1 MRTALRTQPALVVGK
16 QLPKLFP
23 CDSPSRG
30 NVFFLRLFLRV
41 KVIPGFENV
50 NLYFWY
56 LFYSWLSPFSSLF
69 SKFRMDN
76 FVTGAW
82 CVREKCF
89 ISTRR
94 LKTVRD
100 NLSLCIVCS
109 KQSISSWIQFM
120 IRVERGFHI
129 KRLNLWNDHNV
140 QHLVDLTYCLTT
152 INESKNTL

>member
-89 ISTRR
+89 ISTRKNRSRQPVAVHSLLETVHFLLNSIYDTCGAR
-94 LKTVRD
+94 LPHKKIKFMKW
-100 NLSLCIVCS
+100 SQCS
-109 KQSISSWIQFM
+109 TPCRF
-120 IRVERGFHI
+120 
-129 KRLNLWNDHNV
+129 
-140 QHLVDLTYCLTT
+140 DLLLDYD
-152 INESKNTL
+152 KWK